1 MILAEQVSKQ
11 TQQRQAE
18 VLNHKGQRQLDLG
31 QTAEAFETWQ
41 QATKLYEHL
50 KDTEGITGTL
60 INQNVALQAMGLH
73 LRACKIVVRALKF
86 DTEICA
92 TSLLEPANST
102 KRLLDAEINKLNP
115 IPVHLLGLQNLGN
128 VLRQLGKLSQSEL
141 VLRKTLSIAQQ
152 LDNFDISA
160 ILLSLNNTGKS
171 LYQQARDKYS
181 WIEEPVFQKETF
193 NFIQKQAL
201 KLLNDYQSLINIP
214 TAPIAIR
221 LQAQLQRLSLLLDFQ
236 KWLMAESNSGNTQL
250 AGIQTQ
256 INQQIQP
263 SVNNILENAPAF
275 SELPTSQSIYSKLNF
290 ANSLNQISDEQLHS
304 VALQYAESAL
314 QMAKSTKN
322 QRLMSNAFGTL
333 GKLEKQPERSLYYL
347 EEAMTLAQSIQ
358 AFDIAYE
365 WQHELGLEYYK
376 QGKYDKALKAYSAAI
391 NNLTQVRDNL
401 LASNADLQFSFYEK
415 VEPVYREYMRLLLS
429 FSKPDLELVIQ
440 MNEQLQIAE
449 LENFLGCGKLDL
461 VALSSFQKLPS
472 TATIIH
478 IIDIGNTIEVIVQS
492 PDRSLHHN
500 SVDAKLIKNP
510 INNLLSILQSPR
522 FSSRSEFD
530 IIRHSQKLYN
540 LLIAPIKT
548 HLSSSGTLVFALD
561 TSFQSLPMA
570 LLHDGNNY
578 LVNQYNI
585 TETLGSK
592 VQPSKSSSK
601 KQLIALIAG
610 LSKESPSFND
620 KNAPKGLRA
629 LPKVAVEVADIKK
642 ETNSSTVL
650 LNEKFTS
657 LQFQKELS
665 KNDFPIVH
673 ISTHGQFSSSSDKT
687 VFLAYDKAINI
698 LEFDSLLKGRFQ
710 SNKNAIELLVLSACQ
725 TAKGNKRST
734 LGIAG
739 VAAQAG
745 AESVIASLWLVDEGS
760 TAILM
765 QEFYEQLKNG
775 LSKAEALRQA
785 QLSLSAN
792 PQYTDPYFWAG
803 FVLVGG
809 WL

>member
-1 MILAEQVSKQ
+1 
-11 TQQRQAE
+11 
-18 VLNHKGQRQLDLG
+18 
-31 QTAEAFETWQ
+31 
-41 QATKLYEHL
+41 
-50 KDTEGITGTL
+50 
-60 INQNVALQAMGLH
+60 
-73 LRACKIVVRALKF
+73 
-86 DTEICA
+86 
-92 TSLLEPANST
+92 
-102 KRLLDAEINKLNP
+102 
-115 IPVHLLGLQNLGN
+115 
-128 VLRQLGKLSQSEL
+128 
-141 VLRKTLSIAQQ
+141 
-152 LDNFDISA
+152 
-160 ILLSLNNTGKS
+160 
-171 LYQQARDKYS
+171 
-181 WIEEPVFQKETF
+181 
-193 NFIQKQAL
+193 
-201 KLLNDYQSLINIP
+201 
-214 TAPIAIR
+214 
-221 LQAQLQRLSLLLDFQ
+221 
-236 KWLMAESNSGNTQL
+236 
-250 AGIQTQ
+250 
-256 INQQIQP
+256 
-263 SVNNILENAPAF
+263 
-275 SELPTSQSIYSKLNF
+275 
-290 ANSLNQISDEQLHS
+290 
-304 VALQYAESAL
+304 
-314 QMAKSTKN
+314 
-322 QRLMSNAFGTL
+322 
-333 GKLEKQPERSLYYL
+333 
-347 EEAMTLAQSIQ
+347 
-358 AFDIAYE
+358 
-365 WQHELGLEYYK
+365 
-376 QGKYDKALKAYSAAI
+376 
-391 NNLTQVRDNL
+391 VRDNL

-461 VALSSFQKLPS
+461 VALSSFKKLPS

-478 IIDIGNTIEVIVQS
+478 IIDLGNTIEVIVQS

-530 IIRHSQKLYN
+530 IITHSQKLYN
-540 LLIAPIKT
+540 LLIAPIKK

-592 VQPSKSSSK
+592 VQPPKSSSK